1 MRRRATA
8 KSIICTEMGVFF
20 ELQQKN
26 PDKKF
31 YSVGH
36 RQFCP
41 NMKKVTIDKVEQV
54 LEKLGSGELEEI
66 TLSDEILTRAAKP
79 LQRMLEL
86 AK

>member
-1 MRRRATA
+1 MYLLSVRKWAYYLNLC
-8 KSIICTEMGVFF
+8 K
-20 ELQQKN
+20 KN

-41 NMKKVTIDKVEQV
+41 NMKKVRIEKVIEALENID
-54 LEKLGSGELEEI
+54 
-66 TLSDEILTRAAKP
+66 SDNYNIEYINLDEDLRKASEKP
-79 LQRMLEL
+79 LSRMLEL